1 MTTIRCCA
9 VVPTFENP
17 ETIGRVARAIRRNLP
32 DLIIVDDGSSAAGRA
47 ACEALWADGT
57 ARLIQLPRNQGK
69 GAAMRAGFKAAHEL
83 GFSHAFQ
90 IDADGQH
97 DLEAIP
103 RFLEAA
109 AAEPNSAIFASP
121 IYDESAPRAR
131 RIARKITH
139 FWVNLEVG
147 AGRIDDALIGFRIYP
162 LAATMRLPLRC
173 NRMAFD
179 VESAVL
185 LAWADTPIQN
195 LPVGIRYPSPEEG
208 GRSHF
213 KIVRDNLRLAWLH
226 CRLCTIASIRWCLRP
241 IWRRWQARRT
251 A

>member
-17 ETIGRVARAIRRNLP
+17 ETIGRVVRAIRAYLP
-32 DLIIVDDGSSAAGRA
+32 DVMIVDDGSSLPGRE
-47 ACEALWADGT
+47 ACEALRAEGT

-69 GAAMRAGFKAAHEL
+69 GAAMRVGFKAAHDL
-83 GFSHAFQ
+83 GFSHVFQ

-97 DLEAIP
+97 DLDAIP
-103 RFLEAA
+103 HFLEAA
-109 AAEPNSAIFASP
+109 AARPESAVFASP

-162 LAATMRLPLRC
+162 LAATMNLPLRC

-213 KIVRDNLRLAWLH
+213 KIVRDNLRLSWLH
-226 CRLCTIASIRWCLRP
+226 CRLCTAASIRWCLGPLR
-241 IWRRWQARRT
+241 RRWRAGRT